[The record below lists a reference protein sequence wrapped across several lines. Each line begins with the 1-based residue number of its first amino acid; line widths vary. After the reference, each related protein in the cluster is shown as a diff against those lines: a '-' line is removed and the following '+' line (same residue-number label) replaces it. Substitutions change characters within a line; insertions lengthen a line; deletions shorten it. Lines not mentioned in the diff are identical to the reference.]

1 MSGTLRV
8 ELVYFS
14 GCPNIE
20 LARTNLKEAMARLGL
35 PPNWTEWDGLSP
47 DCPAT
52 FRQLGSPTILVQGRA
67 VDADMAGESRSC
79 SLYRDADGRLVGA
92 PVIDA
97 IITALRTAG
106 SHPESWVKA

>member
-1 MSGTLRV
+1 MSGALRV

-20 LARTNLKEAMARLGL
+20 LARANLKEAMTRLGL
-35 PPNWTEWDGLSP
+35 PPNWMEWNSLSP
-47 DCPAT
+47 DCPEA

-79 SLYRDADGRLVGA
+79 RLYRNANGGLVGA
-92 PVIDA
+92 PRVEAVIA
-97 IITALRTAG
+97 ALRAADR
-106 SHPESWVKA
+106 HPESMVKA